1 MMDKLNLDKGALK
14 KFGITMGSAF
24 FIITIII
31 LIRHKHSVI
40 PASIISITFLIL
52 AFTLP
57 ALLKPVYILW
67 MKLAFVMGWINTR
80 LILCMLFYLL
90 FAPMGL
96 VMRLFKVDLLDRKI
110 EKNKD
115 SYWRKKAKREFG
127 TLDYERQF

>member
-1 MMDKLNLDKGALK
+1 MEKLSLDKKSLR
-14 KFGITMGSAF
+14 KFGITMGIAF

-52 AFTLP
+52 AFALP